1 MAYCN
6 RKSLQVVLIED
17 HHIMRRGLGS
27 LLTSERDIKIT
38 AEAGSGEEAL
48 ALINQDNLPDLVVI
62 DIALPGMDGIETTR
76 QIRQRYPQIKVLIL
90 SMYNNPFLVN
100 QAFRAGAHGYVL
112 KQSMVEELF
121 EAIDKV
127 MKGDNFISANIPYSM
142 EITLGGKQDFGAE
155 LTVRESE
162 ILNLLVHGLTP
173 KEIANQLTISIYT
186 VYTHIN
192 TIKQKLGLTKNA
204 DLIRYAIEN
213 EMVLKPLSKD

>member
-1 MAYCN
+1 MAHCN

-27 LLTSERDIKIT
+27 LLTSERDIKII

-142 EITLGGKQDFGAE
+142 GITLGGKQDFGTE

-213 EMVLKPLSKD
+213 EMVLKPSSKD

>member
-1 MAYCN
+1 MAHCN

-27 LLTSERDIKIT
+27 LLTSERDIKII

-100 QAFRAGAHGYVL
+100 QAFCAGAHGYVL

-142 EITLGGKQDFGAE
+142 AITLGGKQDFGAE
-155 LTVRESE
+155 LTMRESE
-162 ILNLLVHGLTP
+162 ILDLLVHGLTP

-213 EMVLKPLSKD
+213 EMVLKPSSKD

>member
-62 DIALPGMDGIETTR
+62 DIVLPGMDGIETTR